1 MCSDVALVCYL
12 SASFPRD
19 ALSLNHEILLTP
31 PRSRPRPLSLLFVLF
46 VFLNSLT
53 TLPLVLHN
61 FCCSLTMR
69 FTCTASPGSLH
80 PQLNSPRPSL
90 QPVVSLLKRSSHNS
104 PLCSQRRPED
114 LVHGARHRSP
124 ELCFSHIAVSCRK
137 QKISTV
143 IFLA

>member
-19 ALSLNHEILLTP
+19 ALSLNHEILLTQ
-31 PRSRPRPLSLLFVLF
+31 PRSRPRPLPLLFILF

-53 TLPLVLHN
+53 TLRLVLHI

-69 FTCTASPGSLH
+69 FTCTASPGAFH

-90 QPVVSLLKRSSHNS
+90 LPVVSLLMRSSHNW
-104 PLCSQRRPED
+104 PLCSQRRPEE
-114 LVHGARHRSP
+114 LFHGTRHRSQ

-143 IFLA
+143 LFF